1 MDIFAIAI
9 GTFDPPQLLGNLKPD
24 TRVAKRPLAPVT
36 GHAIAVD
43 KLCFWS
49 LDRHLGTFPF
59 PVNWIRSVM
68 SDETGR
74 SK

>member
-1 MDIFAIAI
+1 MHVFAIAI
-9 GTFDPPQLLGNLKPD
+9 GAFHPAMFVGYLEPD
-24 TRVAKRPLAPVT
+24 TRVAKRPFAPVT
-36 GHAIAVD
+36 GYAIAVD
-43 KLCFWS
+43 KLCLWC